1 LSATLAVPR
10 KLADGFARETPMK
23 RKFAVAVLAAA
34 TTVAALTFPVVAD
47 ETTPPAAEPAEKK
60 AKLAE
65 TEECSATEE
74 IYGKWDAKADI
85 SLFLTGYAGGEIK
98 SIEFTKDEEA
108 TKRVLAGLEEMI
120 SSGKYEKGD
129 GMGEE
134 VAEAAKAIYASGR
147 VSAPLTD
154 GEVIEGDFAF
164 ATMNGGQVLFL
175 LTKTPKGNTNWE
187 SNRIAFVPDPKG
199 DHDLLFVGGDRKAES
214 YVCFKRES
222 VKDK

>member
-1 LSATLAVPR
+1 
-10 KLADGFARETPMK
+10 MN
-23 RKFAVAVLAAA
+23 RKFAVAMLAAVMA
-34 TTVAALTFPVVAD
+34 VAALAFPVVAD
-47 ETTPPAAEPAEKK
+47 ETAPPAAEPAERK

-74 IYGKWDAKADI
+74 IFGKWDSKADI
-85 SLFLTGYAGGEIK
+85 SMFLTGYAGGEIK

-147 VSAPLTD
+147 MKAPLRD

-175 LTKTPKGNTNWE
+175 LEITPKGNPNWS
-187 SNRIAFVPDPKG
+187 SNRVAFVPDPKG
-199 DHDLLFVGGDRKAES
+199 DQDLLFVGGDRKVES